1 MLDKLLEE
9 QELKKMLLMKIEM
22 MNMSKRENV

>member
-9 QELKKMLLMKIEM
+9 QALKKMLLMKIEM